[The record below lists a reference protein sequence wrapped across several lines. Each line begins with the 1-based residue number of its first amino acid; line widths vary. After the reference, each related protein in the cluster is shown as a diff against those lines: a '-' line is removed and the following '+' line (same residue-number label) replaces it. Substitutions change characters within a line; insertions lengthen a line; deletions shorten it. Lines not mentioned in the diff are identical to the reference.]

1 MAAYGRVG
9 AETIFGHDGVAAAC
23 GYAVCARTLARRELM
38 NVYRSTFDATYKH
51 PNFVLSLSSELD
63 VGAEWLLGFFE
74 SEVRR
79 GIKFQAGQ
87 TVQVGW
93 MLVKLVA
100 DPSGDLEI
108 WEPILDAMPIEWIKG
123 ATSTF
128 RHFTLQREACS
139 QLGVEPEFPSLLQ
152 SGVVSARFL
161 TDSGEFTMSRDDPMG
176 SDSGWAFTRVHER
189 DLGGRHHS
197 LFEVG
202 VFDRMIIP
210 FLALPSGVLVRASN
224 EHIDLSLGS
233 VVISSESNEF
243 LRRLLDSSESLWG
256 DFDVLPD

>member
-1 MAAYGRVG
+1 
-9 AETIFGHDGVAAAC
+9 
-23 GYAVCARTLARRELM
+23 M
-38 NVYRSTFDATYKH
+38 NVYRTTFEATYQH
-51 PNFVLSLSSELD
+51 PNFVLSLSAELD
-63 VGAEWLLGFFE
+63 VGAEWLFGYFE

-87 TVQVGW
+87 TVQIGW

-100 DPSGDLEI
+100 DQSGDLEI
-108 WEPILDAMPIEWIKG
+108 WEPRSDIMPIDWIRG
-123 ATSTF
+123 ATSAF

-139 QLGVEPEFPSLLQ
+139 QIGVEPEFPSLLQ
-152 SGVVSARFL
+152 SGVVSALFF

-176 SDSGWAFTRVHER
+176 SDSGWAFARVHER

-202 VFDRMIIP
+202 MFDRMIIP

-224 EHIDLSLGS
+224 EHIDLLFGS

-243 LRRLLDSSESLWG
+243 LRRLLDSSGSL
-256 DFDVLPD
+256 